1 MEESSFI
8 LKNEN
13 DVDDAVCRVVNQVV
27 GITDDDDGYDESV
40 PKKRRLCR
48 HPGCSKV
55 IKSQGHCQRHGA
67 KAKRCKIDGCDK
79 QAQVSQLIHSENIFS
94 SDRPHN
100 VFLPLLFPREPM
112 RECANAIGKQSM

>member
-1 MEESSFI
+1 MEESNFI
-8 LKNEN
+8 IKNGN
-13 DVDDAVCRVVNQVV
+13 HVDDDDDAVCRVVSQVV

-79 QAQVSQLIHSENIFS
+79 QAQVLFFIS
-94 SDRPHN
+94 S
-100 VFLPLLFPREPM
+100 
-112 RECANAIGKQSM
+112 